1 MLYTSFR
8 YNNQIE
14 EAELY
19 FQKFCDY
26 VFNDIKLNVT
36 TSNTDERWKYWKLNE
51 RNLMR
56 ISRYAWK
63 NPTDITCGNAYN
75 SLLIA
80 KGFLLFTE
88 KGITDYIKESQ
99 NKELEKEK
107 RLSKENNEYSL

>member
-1 MLYTSFR
+1 MLETVKRFNNENYNAYIEYWTHKYIKEDFGKATQWLKKASDYYTSSFLYMMLYTSFR

-51 RNLMR
+51 RN
-56 ISRYAWK
+56 
-63 NPTDITCGNAYN
+63 
-75 SLLIA
+75 
-80 KGFLLFTE
+80 
-88 KGITDYIKESQ
+88 
-99 NKELEKEK
+99 
-107 RLSKENNEYSL
+107 